1 MLDAGGWGPG
11 QGKVTA
17 RFEPG
22 FATADYELH
31 KQRRTMNRK
40 LDLYLGSFLSILM
53 AIMTLD
59 VLWGVFTRY
68 VMGSQ
73 ASWTEELARFLLI
86 WIGLLGAAYAS
97 GKRLHLAIDL
107 LPRRLEGKAGR
118 RLQIFINLTIML
130 FAATVMVIGGIR
142 YVYITLTLGQ
152 TSPALQLPMGFVYII
167 IPVSGL
173 LIIYYKAIELM
184 NPARGN
190 LES

>member
-1 MLDAGGWGPG
+1 
-11 QGKVTA
+11 
-17 RFEPG
+17 
-22 FATADYELH
+22 
-31 KQRRTMNRK
+31 MNRK
-40 LDLYLGSFLSILM
+40 LDLYLGSFLAILM

-73 ASWTEELARFLLI
+73 TSWTEELARFLLI

-107 LPRRLEGKAGR
+107 LPRQLEGKAGR